1 MARFLLI
8 LGLLLIGL
16 IDSVFGASA
25 NSFRVHESSP
35 HKVKIFGHGLSS
47 FEERLRLIESAKKSI
62 DIEYFIVKA
71 DLSSRIFLQSLLDKK
86 KSGVRIRMLID
97 HTFSAS
103 GFTPAIAAELVNK
116 GIEVRY
122 FNPISKWSILK
133 VQYRNHRKSLIIDS
147 ETMMT
152 GGRNIGDEYFDLN
165 KRFKFLDRDI
175 VISGKIVQEIQT
187 TFEETFY
194 SELSVDA
201 SALLKK
207 EDLKK
212 ENQLDVKK
220 YLFERVASEEYLKIR
235 NFAKIQYEETKIEGV
250 CKSASFISEFPDIG
264 RKNKRYHRQVKYDLA
279 NRLQEATEEVIIDS
293 PYFITDHLFKNV
305 FKDILSKGVEI
316 KLLTN
321 SLHSTDVPIGAA
333 AFDREVVGWIKKGMK
348 PYVYKGVRP
357 DNYQVISDFY
367 ENSKFAVHA
376 KTFIFDNKDIYI
388 GSYNL
393 DPRSANYNTELMIGC
408 EDSPEV
414 AQEVKAEIEAR
425 MEHALFLES
434 KSSFK
439 EARFYSVNFA
449 KKMKY
454 YLSIL
459 PAVLFKHW
467 L

>member
-1 MARFLLI
+1 MAHFFLI
-8 LGLLLIGL
+8 LGLLLIGS
-16 IDSVFGASA
+16 IDSVFGASVG
-25 NSFRVHESSP
+25 SFRVHENSP

-71 DLSSRIFLQSLLDKK
+71 DLSSRIFLQSLLEKR

-103 GFTPAIAAELVNK
+103 GFTPAVAAELINK

-122 FNPISKWSILK
+122 FNPISKWNIFK
-133 VQYRNHRKSLIIDS
+133 VQYRNHRKSLIVDND
-147 ETMMT
+147 TMMT

-175 VISGKIVQEIQT
+175 VISGKIVREIKT
-187 TFEETFY
+187 TFEETFH
-194 SELSVDA
+194 SELSIDA
-201 SALLKK
+201 LKLINKK
-207 EDLKK
+207 ELKK
-212 ENQLDVKK
+212 ENQLNAKK
-220 YLFERVASEEYLKIR
+220 YLFEKVAPEEYLKIR
-235 NFAKIQYEETKIEGV
+235 NFAKVQYEKTKIEGI
-250 CKSASFISEFPDIG
+250 CKSASFISEFPNLG
-264 RKNKRYHRQVKYDLA
+264 KENKRYHRQVKYDLA
-279 NRLQEATEEVIIDS
+279 TRLQEATEEVMIDS
-293 PYFITDHLFKNV
+293 PYFITDHLFKTV
-305 FKDILSKGVEI
+305 FTDILSKGVEI

-333 AFDREVVGWIKKGMK
+333 AFDREVLGWIKKGMK

-357 DNYQVISDFY
+357 DDYQVLSDFN
-367 ENSKFAVHA
+367 EDSKFAVHA

-439 EARFYSVNFA
+439 EAQFYSVNFS

-454 YLSIL
+454 YFSIF